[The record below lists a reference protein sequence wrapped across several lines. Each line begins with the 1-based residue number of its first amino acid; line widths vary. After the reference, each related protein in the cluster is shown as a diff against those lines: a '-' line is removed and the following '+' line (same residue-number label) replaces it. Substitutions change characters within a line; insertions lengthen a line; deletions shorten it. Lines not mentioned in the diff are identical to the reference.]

1 MNIGENIMRLNQN
14 MQSLN
19 VYKNYKKNLSV
30 QSKALDR
37 ISTGTKIN
45 SAKDN
50 PNKLGVSE
58 GLRMQ
63 IRGLQMAER
72 NLQDGI
78 SMMQATDGAL
88 STVSE
93 ALNRIKELTVQAANG
108 SMNRE
113 DLNIVQGEINK
124 LKEHIDY
131 TVHNSDFNGVK
142 LLNSSKVTNN
152 DYPKYLNHVVGANAK
167 EEINIPV
174 FNITTDML
182 IDSDGN
188 SLKNIDVTKSD
199 DSGKNLSIIES
210 AIKTV
215 NSVRSRYGSI
225 QNRMD
230 TSSQNLGG
238 SSFNLENAESRVR
251 DSDLALEMAEYART
265 SILHE
270 TSIALMQQTNRFPQ
284 DVLRVLENMK

>member
-1 MNIGENIMRLNQN
+1 MRLNQN

-19 VYKNYKKNLSV
+19 VYRNYKKNLV
-30 QSKALDR
+30 TQSIALDR

-58 GLRMQ
+58 GLRIQ

-72 NLQDGI
+72 NIQDGV
-78 SMMQATDGAL
+78 SMMQSVDGAL
-88 STVSE
+88 NTVSE
-93 ALNRIKELTVQAANG
+93 ALNRIKELTVQAGGVQND
-108 SMNRE
+108 E
-113 DLNIVQGEINK
+113 DLSIIQEEINQ

-131 TVHNSDFNGVK
+131 TVNNSEFNGVK
-142 LLNSSKVTNN
+142 LLNSEKVTNN

-174 FNITTDML
+174 FNVTTGML
-182 IDSDGN
+182 IDLEGN
-188 SLKNIDVTKSD
+188 SLKNINITNTNELD
-199 DSGKNLSIIES
+199 KNLNIVDS
-210 AIKTV
+210 AIETM
-215 NSVRSRYGSI
+215 NSVRSRYGAI

-230 TSSQNLGG
+230 TSAQNLSG
-238 SSFNLENAESRVR
+238 SSFNLENAESRIR
-251 DSDLALEMAEYART
+251 DSDIALEMAEYART

>member
-1 MNIGENIMRLNQN
+1 MRLNQN

-19 VYKNYKKNLSV
+19 VYRNYKKNLV
-30 QSKALDR
+30 TQSIALDR
-37 ISTGTKIN
+37 IATGSKIN

-78 SMMQATDGAL
+78 SMMQTVDGSL
-88 STVSE
+88 STISE
-93 ALNRIKELTVQAANG
+93 SLTRIKELTVQAGGVQND
-108 SMNRE
+108 E
-113 DLNIVQGEINK
+113 DLSIIQGEINQ

-131 TVHNSDFNGVK
+131 TVNNSEFNGVK
-142 LLNSSKVTNN
+142 LLNSEKVTNN

-174 FNITTDML
+174 FNVTTDML
-182 IDSDGN
+182 IDSEGN
-188 SLKNIDVTKSD
+188 SLKNINITNKNELD
-199 DSGKNLSIIES
+199 KNLNIVDS
-210 AIKTV
+210 AIETM
-215 NSVRSRYGSI
+215 NSVRSRYGAI

-230 TSSQNLGG
+230 TSAQNLSG
-238 SSFNLENAESRVR
+238 SSFNLENAESRIR
-251 DSDLALEMAEYART
+251 DSDIALEMAEYART

-284 DVLRVLENMK
+284 DVLRILENMK